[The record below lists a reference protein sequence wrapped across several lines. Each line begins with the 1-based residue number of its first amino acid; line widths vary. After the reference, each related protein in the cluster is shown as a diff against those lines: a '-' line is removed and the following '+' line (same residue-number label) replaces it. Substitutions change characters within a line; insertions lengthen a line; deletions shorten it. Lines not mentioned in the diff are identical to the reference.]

1 MSIREAMEQY
11 RAQLCKAIASL
22 APEATAENTEEL
34 IGPIVRSFLHEN
46 VNDGRAQPIPTSKVN
61 EQDDD
66 GVTPLM
72 VACDKAQSAVLDHFR
87 ECIQLNTDSL
97 QLIGSPMDS
106 SSEKCGGNCAAHHAA
121 SVGSIAGVEC
131 LERIQMDLSPSSQSR
146 HLIDLLGQRN
156 SNGDTPI
163 MMAAASGQESFLRHF
178 VDRLLKGSATD
189 LSSSEVRQV
198 FQMCNDSG
206 DTACSLASGFGY
218 HAIILLLI
226 EPLNNHNVAVVKAS
240 HDELEKSRAALQR
253 MDNLLPMVK
262 KKGGKK
268 EQDEFSAKRSDIAR
282 CVDIME
288 AALDREAEKQMGELL
303 GEEDIS
309 ATFDSS
315 KTSPSTKRKAKKKKK
330 GRTIARKAIPKGDE
344 KFDSQIKSHTV
355 SNDKKGQI
363 NKQAWKISRT
373 KPVDQANNE
382 PEMLASP
389 RVVTLQDGTVISTN
403 ERTTYDAA
411 GGDNSTFASTSTG
424 EETKKESDK
433 SMNDMLRDRCRERRM
448 QAEVE
453 AIMDSLCLD
462 PTMLLLSSHGMALDL
477 SPCQLEAVESILKMQ
492 MTAIQEAKTIQ
503 ARIRSTSEENNRST

>member
-1 MSIREAMEQY
+1 MEQH

-22 APEATAENTEEL
+22 APDATAES
-34 IGPIVRSFLHEN
+34 IRPIVRSFLHEN
-46 VNDGRAQPIPTSKVN
+46 DDDGRAQPNPTSKVD

-72 VACDKAQSAVLDHFR
+72 VACDKAQSAVLEHFR
-87 ECIQLNTDSL
+87 ECIQSNIDAL

-121 SVGSIAGVEC
+121 SVGSMACVEC
-131 LERIQMDLSPSSQSR
+131 LERIRMDLSPSSQSG
-146 HLIDLLGQRN
+146 HLIDLLSQRN

-163 MMAAASGQESFLRHF
+163 MLAAASGRESFLKYF
-178 VDRLLKGSATD
+178 VDRLLKESATD
-189 LSSSEVRQV
+189 LEDVRRV
-198 FQMCNDSG
+198 FQKCNDTG

-218 HAIILLLI
+218 HAIVLLLI
-226 EPLNNHNVAVVKAS
+226 EPLSNNHDFAVVQPD
-240 HDELEKSRAALQR
+240 HNELQKSRAALQR

-282 CVDIME
+282 CVDIIE
-288 AALDREAEKQMGELL
+288 AALERKAQKQMGELL

-309 ATFDSS
+309 ATLDSS
-315 KTSPSTKRKAKKKKK
+315 KTSSSTKRKAKKKKK
-330 GRTIARKAIPKGDE
+330 GRTNAEKSIPNKDE
-344 KFDSQIKSHTV
+344 KINSQIKSDAV
-355 SNDKKGQI
+355 SDDMKGRTK
-363 NKQAWKISRT
+363 KQAWKVSRT
-373 KPVDQANNE
+373 KPVGQFNNE
-382 PEMLASP
+382 PEMLTSP

-403 ERTTYDAA
+403 ERTRYDVVD
-411 GGDNSTFASTSTG
+411 GDNSAFASTSTG

-433 SMNDMLRDRCRERRM
+433 SINDMLRDRCRERRM

-477 SPCQLEAVESILKMQ
+477 SPCQLEAVESILTMQ
-492 MTAIQEAKTIQ
+492 MTAIHEAKTIQ
-503 ARIRSTSEENNRST
+503 ARIRSTSENNSST

>member
-1 MSIREAMEQY
+1 MEQH
-11 RAQLCKAIASL
+11 RAQLCKVIASL
-22 APEATAENTEEL
+22 APDATAENTEDS
-34 IGPIVRSFLHEN
+34 IGPIVWSFLHEN
-46 VNDGRAQPIPTSKVN
+46 DTDGRAQPNPTSKVD

-66 GVTPLM
+66 GVSPLM
-72 VACDKAQSAVLDHFR
+72 VACDKAQSAVLEQFR
-87 ECIQLNTDSL
+87 ECIQSNIDTLE
-97 QLIGSPMDS
+97 LIGAPMDS

-121 SVGSIAGVEC
+121 SVGSIACVEC
-131 LERIQMDLSPSSQSR
+131 LERIQMDLSPSSQSG
-146 HLIDLLGQRN
+146 HLIDLLSQRN

-163 MMAAASGQESFLRHF
+163 MMAAASGQESFLGHF
-178 VDRLLKGSATD
+178 VDRLLKGSTSA
-189 LSSSEVRQV
+189 EVRRV

-218 HAIILLLI
+218 HAIVRLLI
-226 EPLNNHNVAVVKAS
+226 EPLNTNHDFAVVQPS
-240 HDELEKSRAALQR
+240 HNEMEKGRAALQR

-282 CVDIME
+282 CVEIIE
-288 AALDREAEKQMGELL
+288 IALDREAQKQMGELL

-315 KTSPSTKRKAKKKKK
+315 KTCSSTKRKTKKKKK
-330 GRTIARKAIPKGDE
+330 GRTNAKKSIPKKDE
-344 KFDSQIKSHTV
+344 KIDHQIKSDTV
-355 SNDKKGQI
+355 SDDMNGQT
-363 NKQAWKISRT
+363 NKQAWKVSRT
-373 KPVDQANNE
+373 KPVDQ
-382 PEMLASP
+382 MLASP

-403 ERTTYDAA
+403 ERTAYDVAD
-411 GGDNSTFASTSTG
+411 GDNSTFASTSPTG

-433 SMNDMLRDRCRERRM
+433 SINDMLRDRCRERRM
-448 QAEVE
+448 QAEVG

-477 SPCQLEAVESILKMQ
+477 SPCQLEAVESILTMQ

-503 ARIRSTSEENNRST
+503 ARIRSTSEENNSST